1 MFVSIKRSVRKFI
14 FRIFDI
20 MVFFRY
26 SWLREAKK
34 IESHLT
40 SLERY
45 HLFKYAVNRKNIVE
59 VGSYLGASAYS
70 FGVSASGSMKQSKD
84 VKIVCID
91 TWQNHAMSEGIRDTF
106 ISFTKNVEPF
116 AEYIVPIRGFS
127 SEVYK
132 EVLAEVENID
142 LLFLD
147 GDHSYEGVL
156 SDWVTYSKHLNRDAF
171 VILHDIGWAD
181 GVKRV
186 LEEEILSV
194 CVPVRRLPNLWIG
207 RKV

>member
-1 MFVSIKRSVRKFI
+1 
-14 FRIFDI
+14 
-20 MVFFRY
+20 
-26 SWLREAKK
+26 
-34 IESHLT
+34 
-40 SLERY
+40 
-45 HLFKYAVNRKNIVE
+45 
-59 VGSYLGASAYS
+59 
-70 FGVSASGSMKQSKD
+70 MKQSKD